1 MNEPNPKYRPT
12 LVDRDGFVLVAFTIF
27 SLLLLGFSIYMSNGV
42 STQNPSEQTENAMAL
57 AP

>member
-27 SLLLLGFSIYMSNGV
+27 SPLLLGFSIYMSNGV
-42 STQNPSEQTENAMAL
+42 GIHNASEQTENATAL